1 VAEASTLLDVV
12 GDIRPGVRV
21 ELLSAGKYMVVGF
34 SAADDKVWIPL
45 SYRPENDSPE
55 SLIGTVAN
63 MMVCCLNCDGEAD
76 WHCHYEHRVLANNM
90 RVFLGDAG
98 FQRFLE
104 NAPIVTGESSK
115 TKT

>member
-1 VAEASTLLDVV
+1 
-12 GDIRPGVRV
+12 
-21 ELLSAGKYMVVGF
+21 
-34 SAADDKVWIPL
+34 
-45 SYRPENDSPE
+45 
-55 SLIGTVAN
+55 
-63 MMVCCLNCDGEAD
+63 MVCCLNCDGEAD